1 MQKENEEEETVDG
14 NGLSAEEAGE
24 LSRLLGDLMGL
35 MVSVKVEAETPVA
48 GAAVRLAER
57 IRAGLDQPDCRIQGE
72 NDGADAV
79 LGPVNGD
86 ADNPGAVLRTAMAA
100 LGGDWGDVTV
110 TTNIAGPVHHV
121 IRGTGQSPDET
132 GVACVHLWAASAWAL
147 IRYAEE
153 HS

>member
-1 MQKENEEEETVDG
+1 MQNNDEDEEPTDEPW
-14 NGLSAEEAGE
+14 LSAEEAEE
-24 LSRLLGDLMGL
+24 LSGLLGDLYGL
-35 MVSVKVEAETPVA
+35 MVSVKVETEAPVA

-57 IRAGLDQPDCRIQGE
+57 IRTELGQPDCRIQDE

-79 LGPVNGD
+79 LGPVSGD
-86 ADNPGAVLRTAMAA
+86 ADDAGAVLRTAMAA

-110 TTNIAGPVHHV
+110 TTNVAGPVHYV
-121 IRGTGQSPDET
+121 IRGAGQSPDEA
-132 GVACVHLWAASAWAL
+132 GAAQIHLWAASAWAL